1 MKLSFGGLSI
11 ILICLSQWAAAATV
25 FFPVTLSW
33 TNRTVAGVSRPV
45 IAMNGQYPGPPLNI
59 NQGDNVQFLVDNRCP
74 FNATVHFH
82 GIEQIGTPWS
92 DGVPGVS
99 QRSISP
105 NTTFLYRW
113 TANDY
118 GAYFYHAHHRGSLED
133 GLYGPIYIAPSASVT
148 KPFSLITNITSQ
160 LNAMINAER
169 NGCSVLL
176 SDWRLLTSEQIW
188 SAEVASGV
196 DSYCANALLINGKGS
211 VTCLPPTQ
219 IDALTTEAQRRALG
233 NESLTDIAC
242 FPPNLTSAQGNFP
255 HNYSAILPTM
265 FSGCT
270 PSQGPQE
277 IFNVNASQQFV
288 SWDLTSASGVLE
300 LTFSVDEHVMWVYA
314 IDGRYIRPV
323 QVNALTIPNS
333 NRYSVLVPLTQPR
346 GDYTVRLV
354 SASVQQILNT
364 TAILRYQGTS
374 QLNRA
379 SNPWITINDQ
389 NATTGTIFLNESLVT
404 PFPVLVPST
413 TVARTFFLNVDRF
426 GASYRWTLGNGSY
439 GLELE
444 ESQPLLFN
452 QSSIPSNL
460 VIKTNNDT
468 WVDLIIQVA
477 TPVQP
482 PHPIHKHSNKHFII
496 GQGNGVFNYSTV
508 AQAVQA
514 IPGNFNLLTPQYRDT
529 SNTPPATQGPTWL
542 AIRYQVVNP
551 GAFLMHCHI
560 QVHQSGGMALA
571 MLDGVDTWPTVP
583 PNYLNGNGF

>member
-1 MKLSFGGLSI
+1 
-11 ILICLSQWAAAATV
+11 
-25 FFPVTLSW
+25 
-33 TNRTVAGVSRPV
+33 
-45 IAMNGQYPGPPLNI
+45 
-59 NQGDNVQFLVDNRCP
+59 
-74 FNATVHFH
+74 
-82 GIEQIGTPWS
+82 
-92 DGVPGVS
+92 
-99 QRSISP
+99 
-105 NTTFLYRW
+105 
-113 TANDY
+113 
-118 GAYFYHAHHRGSLED
+118 
-133 GLYGPIYIAPSASVT
+133 
-148 KPFSLITNITSQ
+148 
-160 LNAMINAER
+160 
-169 NGCSVLL
+169 
-176 SDWRLLTSEQIW
+176 
-188 SAEVASGV
+188 
-196 DSYCANALLINGKGS
+196 
-211 VTCLPPTQ
+211 
-219 IDALTTEAQRRALG
+219 
-233 NESLTDIAC
+233 
-242 FPPNLTSAQGNFP
+242 
-255 HNYSAILPTM
+255 M

-364 TAILRYQGTS
+364 TAILRYQGTP
-374 QLNRA
+374 QLNRT
-379 SNPWITINDQ
+379 SNQWVTINNQ
-389 NATTGTIFLNESLVT
+389 NATTETVFLNESIVT

-413 TVARTFFLNVDRF
+413 NVAQTFFLNVERF

-460 VIKTNNDT
+460 VIRTNNNT
-468 WVDLIIQVA
+468 WVDLIIQVV

-496 GQGNGVFNYSTV
+496 GQGSGIFNYTSV

-571 MLDGVDTWPTVP
+571 MLDGVDAWPTVP
-583 PNYLNGNGF
+583 PIYLNGNGS